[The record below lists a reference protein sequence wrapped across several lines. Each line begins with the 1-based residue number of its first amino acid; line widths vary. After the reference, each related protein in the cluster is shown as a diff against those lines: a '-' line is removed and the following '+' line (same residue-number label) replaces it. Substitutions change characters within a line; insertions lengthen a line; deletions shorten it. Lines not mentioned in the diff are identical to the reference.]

1 MSVASRRISAV
12 STPGAAGER
21 RVHIVQG
28 EYHVTND
35 AGVML
40 TTLLGSCVA
49 ACLRDPDMAIG
60 GMNHFLLPG
69 QEGDLEDGLRRDA
82 ERYGVHLMELH
93 VGTLGKNAVMRY
105 RVTVGYQSAAPAS
118 LRAVNALFTGYGKRD

>member
-1 MSVASRRISAV
+1 MSVAPRRISAV

-21 RVHIVQG
+21 RVNIVQG
-28 EYHVTND
+28 EYHVTSD

-60 GMNHFLLPG
+60 GMNHFLLLG

-82 ERYGVHLMELH
+82 ERYGFHLMEL
-93 VGTLGKNAVMRY
+93 L
-105 RVTVGYQSAAPAS
+105 
-118 LRAVNALFTGYGKRD
+118 VNSRLE